1 MQWERKKDN
10 LSKWWHIQKPIGYK
24 TQKGA
29 RHAGSQANEAGQIP
43 QGSTGYG
50 MEKWTARVRQEM
62 RND

>member
-1 MQWERKKDN
+1 MGKEGGQPVKVVAYTEANRMQD
-10 LSKWWHIQKPIGYK
+10 P
-24 TQKGA
+24 TGA

-50 MEKWTARVRQEM
+50 MERWTARVRQEM